1 LNLTLLHELRSHQFL
16 CLGVS
21 KSVVPPTESASSES
35 TKIRNRAAHLIKDEI
50 YTVANLG
57 RKLEDGETLHDAV
70 SKILSEW
77 NQRQATLETR
87 RASISVSKLK
97 QKSRR
102 KGILPPDVGN
112 EKALKRF
119 TLIPSSERPVE
130 VLDCR
135 KNLIAFRCSVPIDL
149 IANLEQTEALLPPL
163 KAHNTGRGLFPH
175 RHYAAW
181 GDFAKDVYHS
191 KEYRDDFPHSQNWLD
206 ANRALWDY
214 LSNLLR
220 LVRPEMWKTANNF
233 KFLKEKH
240 LAGAWSGMAINQDT
254 KDGGDVHQDWQ
265 DSQRVFNCV
274 VPFGIFSGADLVLWQ
289 AGLRFQLSRGEVLF
303 FFGSLL
309 AHHVT
314 KVTSGRRS
322 VVDLFTHKSNFDV
335 RKRKFKATENRETY
349 RKWGLEKKARAST

>member
-1 LNLTLLHELRSHQFL
+1 VSAAEGGTTDRWYIEIILDTHFKLSSLSRVSSYQFLGQAPRTKRHQPQPHQLRSLQ
-16 CLGVS
+16 
-21 KSVVPPTESASSES
+21 
-35 TKIRNRAAHLIKDEI
+35 
-50 YTVANLG
+50 
-57 RKLEDGETLHDAV
+57 
-70 SKILSEW
+70 
-77 NQRQATLETR
+77 
-87 RASISVSKLK
+87 
-97 QKSRR
+97 
-102 KGILPPDVGN
+102 
-112 EKALKRF
+112 
-119 TLIPSSERPVE
+119 
-130 VLDCR
+130 
-135 KNLIAFRCSVPIDL
+135 
-149 IANLEQTEALLPPL
+149 
-163 KAHNTGRGLFPH
+163 HNTGRGLFPH